1 MIEAS
6 TLGSSPVSL
15 RFSGHESFA
24 CRYAW
29 LPKAY
34 RSLSQNPSIFFEG
47 EEEAMVEMGIGKN
60 MVRSL
65 RFWVDAMGVAHPQGR
80 EHILTDFAHQVLG
93 PDGFDPYLEDER
105 TLWLLHWQVAS
116 KANPSL
122 FAWRFMLSEWQY
134 PEFTRPEALD
144 AFRRHSTKLGY
155 KHSDVTLAQH
165 LDVFIHTYHATR
177 TGKIAIEDSL
187 DGPLVGLD
195 LLVLGGEKRGE
206 SGRWE
211 NVYSFRRE
219 PKPDITPRLFEY
231 CVMDFWE
238 RNAAHE
244 STLSLRTIATAPLS
258 PGQVFKL
265 TEDDVRQRLEDIS
278 RTNPSAGFH
287 YQPSAVQAMISRQTY
302 VPSLANIFKEEP
314 HDVRV

>member
-1 MIEAS
+1 MAEQ
-6 TLGSSPVSL
+6 SSPGTSAVSL

-34 RSLSQNPSIFFEG
+34 RSLSHNPSIFFA
-47 EEEAMVEMGIGKN
+47 EEDAMVEMGIGKN

-65 RFWVDAMGVAHPQGR
+65 RFWVDAMGIARPQGR
-80 EHILTDFAHQVLG
+80 EHILTEFAHQVLG
-93 PDGFDPYLEDER
+93 SDGFDPYLEDDR

-116 KANPSL
+116 RANPSL

-134 PEFTRPEALD
+134 PEFTRSEALD
-144 AFRRHSTKLGY
+144 AFKRHSGKLGF
-155 KHSDVTLAQH
+155 KHSDVTLSQH
-165 LDVFIHTYHATR
+165 LDVFIHTYFAAR
-177 TGKIAIEDSL
+177 KGKVAIEDTL

-195 LLVLGGEKRGE
+195 LLVLSGEKRGE

-238 RNAAHE
+238 RNAAQE

-278 RTNPSAGFH
+278 RTTLHAAFR
-287 YQPSAVQAMISRQTY
+287 YQPSAVQAMITKQGQA
-302 VPSLANIFKEEP
+302 PSLSAVFEEEQ
-314 HDVRV
+314 VYASA